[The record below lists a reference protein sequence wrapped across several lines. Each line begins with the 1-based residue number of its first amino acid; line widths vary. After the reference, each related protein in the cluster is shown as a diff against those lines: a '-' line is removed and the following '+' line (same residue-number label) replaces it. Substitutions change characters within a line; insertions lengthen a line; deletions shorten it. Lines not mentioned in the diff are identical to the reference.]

1 MSYFNDLLDQVLTGI
16 DVGPS
21 LGMDA
26 ELADALRRI
35 GARQEEDLDFE
46 PSTECWD
53 EVAAWQARNPDLP
66 F

>member
-1 MSYFNDLLDQVLTGI
+1 MAYFNDLLDQVLTGI

-21 LGMDA
+21 LGMDP

-46 PSTECWD
+46 PGTECWD
-53 EVAAWQARNPDLP
+53 EVT
-66 F
+66 

>member
-1 MSYFNDLLDQVLTGI
+1 MAYFNDLLDQVLTGI

-35 GARQEEDLDFE
+35 GALQVEDLDFE
-46 PSTECWD
+46 PSTEASD
-53 EVAAWQARNPDLP
+53 EVT
-66 F
+66 

>member
-21 LGMDA
+21 LGADP

-46 PSTECWD
+46 PSTTCED
-53 EVAAWQARNPDLP
+53 EMT
-66 F
+66 

>member
-21 LGMDA
+21 LGADP

-46 PSTECWD
+46 PSTTCED
-53 EVAAWQARNPDLP
+53 EGAAWQARKPDLP